1 MLDTHWKFKAPAHAL
16 AMLLLLSTLLFG
28 AQEAA
33 AQDGVLVVPH
43 GGVRALP
50 QMTIERIGDQWSV
63 ADLRAVEIFPAP
75 ENARVIKDARVLPD
89 GRILLSGIDDTDI
102 GVSDPDTGE
111 YALVFRSENVFSS
124 IESGVIAGY
133 SPSGNLARVLYTD
146 PSLSVAGIYDRT
158 LEREIWRA
166 SLFVTGARALLV
178 QAILLPGA
186 RIVTATNWR
195 SIGVSGIDR
204 FELAADPNT
213 PSQVRMATAMHE
225 GAPEELLIVPELD
238 SLRDVMALDADT
250 LLVTT
255 RYKLLAIQFDGTILW
270 ELDTLDDP
278 MIQGEFASARVLPSG
293 RIVAATFEP
302 GVWTS
307 PHPNHRVHW
316 FTPPEGD
323 QPPARIASSQGLSRA
338 PLRVTSADGTGGTG
352 TAGYEAE
359 LGQANDGSPE
369 QLQLSERFGVAPD
382 ITRVGDILKGRL
394 VYQNSGDSGVVLA
407 RLAVVAIPGNSC
419 IPMGIE
425 PRTLWEREDLLIGP
439 GSDYAFTGEVTI
451 DATFEQGPWCAFI
464 EMEDVRGNIYTQLE
478 INDIWEVAG
487 EDGMETFPKLPGKDL
502 ELVVGESPPM
512 EPEPDMGGGD
522 GPVYEIPDPEDD
534 RGCGCRQPG
543 KNPGQEDGALLLLGA
558 ALLFGVRVRRKR

>member
-1 MLDTHWKFKAPAHAL
+1 MAFIAL
-16 AMLLLLSTLLFG
+16 PSLLLFASDV
-28 AQEAA
+28 A

-50 QMTIERIGDQWSV
+50 QMTIERVGDQWSV
-63 ADLRAVEIFPAP
+63 SDLRAVEIFPAP
-75 ENARVIKDARVLPD
+75 ENEHVVKDARVLPG

-102 GVSDPDTGE
+102 GVSDPVTGE
-111 YALVFRSENVFSS
+111 YTLLFRSENVFSS

-133 SPSGNLARVLYTD
+133 TPSGNLARVLYTD

-166 SLFVTGARALLV
+166 SLFVPGARALLV
-178 QAILLPGA
+178 QAILMPGA

-213 PSQVRMATAMHE
+213 PSQVRMATAAHE
-225 GAPEELLIVPELD
+225 GAPEELIIVPAFET
-238 SLRDVMALDADT
+238 LRDVMALDGET

-255 RYKLLAIQFDGTILW
+255 RYKLLAIKLDGTIEW
-270 ELDTLDDP
+270 EFDTLDDP
-278 MIQGEFASARVLPSG
+278 DIQGEFASARVLPSG
-293 RIVAATFEP
+293 RIAAATFEP

-316 FTPPEGD
+316 FSAPEESSPPV
-323 QPPARIASSQGLSRA
+323 RIASSQGLSRA
-338 PLRVTSADGTGGTG
+338 PVRVTSAESTGGTG

-369 QLQLSERFGVAPD
+369 QLQISERFGVAPD
-382 ITRVGDILKGRL
+382 ATRVGDRLQGRI
-394 VYQNSGDSGVVLA
+394 VYQNSGETGVVLA

-419 IPMGIE
+419 IPAGVE
-425 PRTLWEREDLLIGP
+425 PRTLWERTDLLIGP
-439 GSDYAFTGEVTI
+439 GGDYAFNGEVVI
-451 DATFEQGPWCAFI
+451 DATFERGPWCAFI
-464 EMEDVRGNIYTQLE
+464 EMEDTQGNLYTQLE
-478 INDIWEVAG
+478 VNDIWEVTG

-502 ELVVGESPPM
+502 SLVIGESPPM
-512 EPEPDMGGGD
+512 EPEPGMDMGGG
-522 GPVYEIPDPEDD
+522 PVYEVPDPDD
-534 RGCGCRQPG
+534 DRRGCGCRQQGRPAG
-543 KNPGQEDGALLLLGA
+543 GGDGSLLILGA
-558 ALLFGVRVRRKR
+558 WMLGVCFRRRRARQ